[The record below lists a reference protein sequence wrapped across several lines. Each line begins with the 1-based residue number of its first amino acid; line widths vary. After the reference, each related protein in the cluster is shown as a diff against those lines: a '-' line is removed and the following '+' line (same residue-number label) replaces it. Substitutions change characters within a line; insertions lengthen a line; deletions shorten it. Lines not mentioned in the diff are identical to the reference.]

1 MIPIDI
7 NTRIFRKLEKTDRNV
22 GKSVDSRGLLKRVL
36 QLGAKN
42 GVVDGISTR
51 KFGQS
56 CI

>member
-7 NTRIFRKLEKTDRNV
+7 NNRIFRKLEKTDRNV